1 MDDNLAI
8 WFEKKAFK
16 NANNNLGWSAFSSK
30 RLFFDEKALHPIWNI
45 GILKIV
51 AN

>member
-30 RLFFDEKALHPIWNI
+30 RLFSMKRHSTQF
-45 GILKIV
+45 GILEF
-51 AN
+51 